1 MTSVLALAFVL
12 AVGGF
17 LYGLLFNGI
26 CVTLFNGP
34 TYPIRGWKFWATGVS
49 LYVVRLIT
57 GTIAAYLGLISGQTP
72 IFP

>member
-26 CVTLFNGP
+26 CVTIMDQPAF
-34 TYPIRGWKFWATGVS
+34 PIRGWKFWATGVS
-49 LYVVRLIT
+49 IYVMRLIT
-57 GTIAAYLGLISGQTP
+57 GIIAVYLGLVSGQTP